1 MHNNRLPQRVK
12 MVLGRLPQ
20 SHFAPLVKCRHYG
33 FSSDDIEELVTIWFR
48 GQKLRDGC
56 VTLSKSS
63 KILLPCDEKSAW
75 KINAKCSIFA
85 VQNLGKKKG
94 VLGQNGGD
102 FGGFF
107 LYLYIRW

>member
-1 MHNNRLPQRVK
+1 MHNNNFPNVSKWFWDDCPNPILP
-12 MVLGRLPQ
+12 
-20 SHFAPLVKCRHYG
+20 HWVKCRHYG
-33 FSSDDIEELVTIWFR
+33 FSSDDIGRF
-48 GQKLRDGC
+48 
-56 VTLSKSS
+56 S
-63 KILLPCDEKSAW
+63 DEKSAW

-94 VLGQNGGD
+94 VFWVKNGGD